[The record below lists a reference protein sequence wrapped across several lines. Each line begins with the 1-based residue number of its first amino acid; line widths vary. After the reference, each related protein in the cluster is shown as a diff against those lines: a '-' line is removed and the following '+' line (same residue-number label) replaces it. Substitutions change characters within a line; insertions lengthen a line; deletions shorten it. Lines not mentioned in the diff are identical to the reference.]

1 MNLVQGRKQA
11 RKTAMKRRMVLC
23 VVRLGLF
30 NRKACALTD
39 EVESVWPSLFLCRD
53 PPVKQASRLTGQA
66 AKENFL
72 LGALGALAVHFYENS
87 NHSEGMIGGLQSLR
101 EHFFSPQRTPRLNP
115 ASQGRLC
122 RHLTGQAEGAEEA
135 QRDIFCF
142 AVRCR
147 KAKGLSPGV
156 KRIRTLAKQ
165 SPIIL
170 CPASWQ
176 RIRLFAPRSPLAL
189 LNRDPFGVFN

>member
-72 LGALGALAVHFYENS
+72 LGALGALADHFYQNS

-101 EHFFSPQRTPRLNP
+101 EHFFFTAEDAPVKSCFAGP
-115 ASQGRLC
+115 ALPAFNGAGRG
-122 RHLTGQAEGAEEA
+122 RGGGAERYFLLCGEVPQSKRA
-135 QRDIFCF
+135 QPR
-142 AVRCR
+142 R
-147 KAKGLSPGV
+147 KSESGL
-156 KRIRTLAKQ
+156 
-165 SPIIL
+165 
-170 CPASWQ
+170 
-176 RIRLFAPRSPLAL
+176 
-189 LNRDPFGVFN
+189 